1 VLTAVVAGWALG
13 LLLPVLVGSALDL
26 TPYTSGF
33 PVANRPLDASTA
45 LLMAGGLVVATG
57 LAAAIDSLVNS
68 RRRLGGLL
76 RIGDQ

>member
-1 VLTAVVAGWALG
+1 
-13 LLLPVLVGSALDL
+13 
-26 TPYTSGF
+26 
-33 PVANRPLDASTA
+33 
-45 LLMAGGLVVATG
+45 MAGGLVVATG